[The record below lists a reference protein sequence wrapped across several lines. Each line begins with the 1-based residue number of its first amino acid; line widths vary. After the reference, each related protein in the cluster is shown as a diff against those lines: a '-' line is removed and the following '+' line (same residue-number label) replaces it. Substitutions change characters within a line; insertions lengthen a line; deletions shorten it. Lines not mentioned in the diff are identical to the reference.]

1 MPQRKIIMITV
12 ACLLSACATVQP
24 STEDACAMADGEVTF
39 QNLLKNSVA
48 SMYERCL
55 SVIRDKAATELNP

>member
-1 MPQRKIIMITV
+1 MLQRNLLMITV
-12 ACLLSACATVQP
+12 ACLLTACATVQP
-24 STEDACAMADGEVTF
+24 SNEDACAMADGEVTF

-55 SVIRDKAATELNP
+55 SVTRDKAATELNP